1 MKKILLSLMLFAT
14 VLSAC
19 GKSDFEN
26 EDAKKTQSESQ
37 IESRVQIESPSLSNM
52 ASDES
57 LSFVEDA
64 LKAALASDN
73 DPAAASVDEFTAMV
87 KDYNQTVGEENLIS
101 DFKEDLHPIY
111 DVGKLIKNRDKAD
124 KNFPDTNCRINSFLL
139 AADNMKVQKA
149 GEADDELLFM
159 DMEKI
164 KEGKIFDEERTE
176 TFKKFFGRVPTGD
189 SKDPKVHGK
198 VMEEYFRD
206 WSFPANANLISVVI
220 NDKLDGDYLFIG
232 HIGVLV
238 PIDGGYLFVEKISFE
253 EPYQAI
259 KFKEKAQVYEYLK
272 DKYKDYTDPDT
283 APPFIIDNG
292 KFAC

>member
-37 IESRVQIESPSLSNM
+37 IESPSLSNM
-52 ASDES
+52 ANDES
-57 LSFVEDA
+57 LDFVEDA
-64 LKAALASDN
+64 LKDALASDN
-73 DPAAASVDEFTAMV
+73 DPAAVSVDEFIAMV
-87 KDYNQTVGEENLIS
+87 KDYNQSVGEENLIK
-101 DFKEDLHPIY
+101 DFKEDLNPIY
-111 DVGKLIKNRDKAD
+111 DVGKLIENRDKAD
-124 KNFPDTNCRINSFLL
+124 KNFPDTNCRINSYLL
-139 AADNMKVQKA
+139 VVDNMKVQKA
-149 GEADDELLFM
+149 GEADDEMLFM

-176 TFKKFFGRVPTGD
+176 TFKKFFGRVPTEN

-259 KFKEKAQVYEYLK
+259 KFADKDQVYKYLK
-272 DKYKDYTDPDT
+272 DKYKDYTVPDT
-283 APPFIIDNG
+283 APPFIMDNG